1 MQGFASAAPYSG
13 RFARAGGSLAALR
26 FIFLLALGF
35 VLAPTLARADA
46 ASPEIIPAVGLPGI
60 AAPSGTTFD
69 LGLVGYEAEEFFLS
83 GTASAYQPVD
93 GSTFAADGHWTI
105 EAEAAQAPYKTR
117 IQVYRP
123 APGKPFNG
131 TVFVE
136 WLNVTNQSDSM
147 PDWLYI
153 HNEIIRRGAA
163 YVGVSAQRI
172 GVTAAV
178 AREPDRYGPAGADL
192 VHPGDS
198 HSYDIFSQAG
208 EAVHDNPTLLLGP
221 NRAARHVIAAGES
234 QSASRMVTYVNA
246 VHPLADVFDGFLV
259 HSRGATGSAL
269 RQAPLVPVAT
279 PGPTRIRTDLAVPV
293 FVFQAETDTRATRQ
307 PDTATFRQWEVAG
320 TAHADLYVL
329 GIGQVDTG
337 RDATAAQRLFDA
349 MSNPPAEPL
358 PGVLPPCSLGV
369 NSGPHHWVIQAA
381 ARHLDEWV
389 RRGTLPPSGG
399 PGIVDPIVLDANG
412 NVTGGVRTP
421 HVDVPIAA
429 LRGTGNSAPGPVN
442 FCGLF
447 GTTTPLTEA
456 QLDALYPNHGAFV
469 SAWGESMRQAIRDGF
484 LLREDS
490 RFLRVPVARSEI
502 GR

>member
-1 MQGFASAAPYSG
+1 MQSLPAFSVRSIGFARRLGACG
-13 RFARAGGSLAALR
+13 V
-26 FIFLLALGF
+26 FLLL
-35 VLAPTLARADA
+35 LAPSLGRADA
-46 ASPEIIPAVGLPGI
+46 ASPLVTPAAGLPGI
-60 AAPSGTTFD
+60 GAPSGTTFD
-69 LGLVGYEAEEFFLS
+69 LAVVGYEAAEYFIS
-83 GTASAYQPVD
+83 GTASAYQPVA
-93 GSTFAADGHWTI
+93 GSSFAADGHWTI
-105 EAEAAQAPYKTR
+105 EAAGDAAPYKTR

-123 APGKPFNG
+123 APGKSFSG
-131 TVFVE
+131 VVFVE
-136 WLNVTNQSDSM
+136 WLNVSNQSDSM

-153 HNEIIRRGAA
+153 HNEIVRRGGI
-163 YVGVSAQRI
+163 YVGVSAQRV
-172 GVTAAV
+172 GVAAAV
-178 AREPDRYGPAGADL
+178 ALEPDRYGPAGADL

-208 EAVHDNPTLLLGP
+208 EAVRDNPTLLLGKK
-221 NRAARHVIAAGES
+221 RAARHVIAAGES
-234 QSASRMVTYVNA
+234 QSASRMVTYIDA
-246 VHPLADVFDGFLV
+246 VHPLVGVFDGFLV

-269 RQAPLVPVAT
+269 RQAPLAPIAT
-279 PGPTRIRTDLAVPV
+279 PGPTLIRTDVGVPV

-329 GIGQVDTG
+329 GVGQVDTG
-337 RDATAAQRLFDA
+337 RDATAAQRLFDG
-349 MSNPPAEPL
+349 MTNPLAEPL
-358 PGVLPPCSLGV
+358 PGVLPPCVQGV

-381 ARHLDEWV
+381 ARHLGEWV

-399 PGIVDPIVLDANG
+399 PGIVDPLVLDANG

-447 GTTTPLTEA
+447 GTTTPLSEA
-456 QLDALYPNHGAFV
+456 QLDALYPNHGQFV
-469 SAWGESMRQAIRDGF
+469 SAWGEAMRQAIRDGYI
-484 LLREDS
+484 LREDS
-490 RFLRVPVARSEI
+490 RFLKVPVVHSTI